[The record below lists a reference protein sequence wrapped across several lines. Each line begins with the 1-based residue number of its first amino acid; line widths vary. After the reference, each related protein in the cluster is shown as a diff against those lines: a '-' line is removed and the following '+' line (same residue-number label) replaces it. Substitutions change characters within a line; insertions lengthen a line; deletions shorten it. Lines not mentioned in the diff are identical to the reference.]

1 MRITTDILS
10 ALECTIMSTIASSS
24 LLRFA
29 LRLDGVASLGCGAL
43 TTFAATPL
51 ALWLGTSANAVFA
64 VGLFMLAYGL
74 TVFWLG
80 QRPHLPRWVVLTVIG
95 GNLLWVLESLVLP
108 LLGWIS
114 PSPLGWTLLSAQA
127 AGVAVFAELQYSGL
141 RRSGAAHATER
152 MA

>member
-1 MRITTDILS
+1 
-10 ALECTIMSTIASSS
+10 MSTLASSS

-29 LRLDGVASLGCGAL
+29 LRLDGVGSLACGAL
-43 TTFAATPL
+43 ATLAAAPL
-51 ALWLGTSANAVFA
+51 AAWFQTSAGAVLA

-80 QRPHLPRWVVLTVIG
+80 QRPHLPRWVVLAVIG
-95 GNLLWVLESLVLP
+95 GNLLWVLESLLLP

-114 PSPLGWTLLSAQA
+114 PTPLGWTLLLAQA
-127 AGVAVFAELQYSGL
+127 VGVALFAQLQYSGL
-141 RRSGAAHATER
+141 RRSVAHQTTER